1 MDQLQK
7 FGKFGAFI
15 AAMFLPMLTADAD
28 TVPDM
33 DELAEDFKNGKDLDE
48 NLFRSESSEKRM
60 LERLEGVWKDMVN
73 LGYM

>member
-33 DELAEDFKNGKDLDE
+33 DELAEDFKNGKDFDE